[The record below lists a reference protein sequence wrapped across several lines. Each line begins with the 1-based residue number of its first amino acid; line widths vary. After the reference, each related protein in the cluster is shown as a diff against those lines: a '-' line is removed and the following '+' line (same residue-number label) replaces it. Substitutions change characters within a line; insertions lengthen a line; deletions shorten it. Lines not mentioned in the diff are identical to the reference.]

1 MFPRTTTYQHGSNY
15 YIGAEGQKKTK
26 YIESI
31 NQTAVL
37 RQIVCHLS
45 SAGNLVTRNDGT
57 EQLIVQQVTD
67 RGTVEQVDRLEQ
79 VTKGLISSLNK
90 LFFRGFST

>member
-1 MFPRTTTYQHGSNY
+1 M
-15 YIGAEGQKKTK
+15 
-26 YIESI
+26 
-31 NQTAVL
+31 
-37 RQIVCHLS
+37 CHLS

-79 VTKGLISSLNK
+79 VTEGLISSLNK
-90 LFFRGFST
+90 LFFMGFST